1 MATKVAVKNG
11 SNGGAAVTAAEEH
24 VANIQSQPLSEADM
38 IQLIEDWMQGQLDR
52 AMAQASAEMA
62 EPFPWWDVYA
72 VGPFQSL
79 GAFPGPLQPHQVIK
93 LGQSATIFTVVYLN
107 PITNV
112 IASPP
117 TTARDFLTGFGSIPY
132 TVSVNTGNKSTWQ
145 LAPGAGL
152 NSSQSGV
159 LAPFGQTFFINAFT
173 FTPAT
178 AGLHEMS
185 ISARIGNP
193 GSAAPFGGL
202 ASWVVDPD
210 TDILLPGLNVAT
222 RPAGLRQIPV
232 TFQVY
237 D

>member
-1 MATKVAVKNG
+1 MATKAAVKNG
-11 SNGGAAVTAAEEH
+11 TSNGAAVMAAEEH
-24 VANIQSQPLSEADM
+24 LATVQGQQLTESDM
-38 IQLIEDWMQGQLDR
+38 INLVEEWMQGQLDR
-52 AMAQASAEMA
+52 AIAQANAEMA

-79 GAFPGPLQPHQVIK
+79 GAFPGPLAPHQVIK

-112 IASPP
+112 IAVPP
-117 TTARDFLTGFGSIPY
+117 TNARDFLTGFGSIPY

-152 NSSQSGV
+152 NTSQSGL

-185 ISARIGNP
+185 IAARIGNP

-210 TDILLPGLNVAT
+210 TDILLPGLNIAT

>member
-1 MATKVAVKNG
+1 MATKAAVKNI
-11 SNGGAAVTAAEEH
+11 SNGAVVAAAEEH
-24 VANIQSQPLSEADM
+24 LASIQSQTLSEVEM
-38 IQLIEDWMQGQLDR
+38 MQLVEEWMQGQVDR
-52 AMAQASAEMA
+52 ALAQANAEMA

-72 VGPFQSL
+72 VGPFQAL
-79 GAFPGPLQPHQVIK
+79 GTFPGPLAPHQVIK

-112 IASPP
+112 IAAPP
-117 TTARDFLTGFGSIPY
+117 TTARDFLTSFGTIPY
-132 TVSVNTGNKSTWQ
+132 SVTVSTGNKSLWQ

-152 NSSQSGV
+152 NASQSGL
-159 LAPFGQTFFINAFT
+159 LAPFGQTFFVNAFS
-173 FTPAT
+173 FTPTT

-193 GSAAPFGGL
+193 GSAAPFGGQ
-202 ASWVVDPD
+202 ATWVVDPD
-210 TDILLPGLNVAT
+210 TDILLPGLGVAT

-237 D
+237 Q